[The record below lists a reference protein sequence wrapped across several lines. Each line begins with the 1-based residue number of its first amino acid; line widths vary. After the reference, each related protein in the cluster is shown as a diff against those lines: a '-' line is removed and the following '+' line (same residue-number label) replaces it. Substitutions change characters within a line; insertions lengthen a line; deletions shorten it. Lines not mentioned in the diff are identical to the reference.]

1 MSGWVYAE
9 IYIDAA
15 GSRSVSADF
24 AFAEAADVAFH
35 GSAVYVG
42 VDIQPCCDGAAYRGR
57 CRNISDLRAAW
68 YRHDCDRRAH
78 QPARAAD
85 AGGEAGV
92 YAGFDHNISEK
103 TGLLMKI
110 SNLCVILIGE
120 VRC

>member
-24 AFAEAADVAFH
+24 AFAEAAYMAFH
-35 GSAVYVG
+35 GGAVYIG
-42 VDIQPCCDGAAYRGR
+42 VDIQPFGNGVACRRR
-57 CRNISDLRAAW
+57 CRDIPDIRTAW
-68 YRHDCDRRAH
+68 HRHDCDRCAH
-78 QPARAAD
+78 QPIRAAD

-92 YAGFDHNISEK
+92 YVGFDHNISEK

>member
-1 MSGWVYAE
+1 MF
-9 IYIDAA
+9 D
-15 GSRSVSADF
+15 DF
-24 AFAEAADVAFH
+24 VCAEAADLAMH
-35 GSAVYVG
+35 GGAVYVG
-42 VDIQPCCDGAAYRGR
+42 VDIQPFSNGAVHRRR
-57 CRNISDLRAAW
+57 CRNIPDFRAA
-68 YRHDCDRRAH
+68 RNRNDCDRRAH
-78 QPARAAD
+78 QPIRAAD